1 MQVSILASCKF
12 QRWRFVDKESRR
24 VANSARISAL
34 KMTHASGAS
43 HIGSA
48 LSMIDIFSVI
58 ATEAPLA
65 TNGQLGNEIIISKG
79 HAAAGAYA
87 VLAHSGYISLDILE
101 TYSSDASLLGGH
113 VTSAHVPAINLSTG
127 SLGHGLPFSVGRA
140 LAKKRMG
147 VEGQS
152 FVIMS
157 DGECDEGS
165 NWEAALLAGHLQLDN
180 LSAVIDRNFL
190 QSLGGTE
197 DTVQLEPLAEKWQA
211 FNWNVEVVDGHSHQ
225 ELHEAIFRKSGKP
238 MVTIANTIKGYG
250 VSFMQ
255 NSVNWHYKSPS
266 TEDLSKALSE
276 LEKFSI

>member
-1 MQVSILASCKF
+1 MNYS
-12 QRWRFVDKESRR
+12 ESVR
-24 VANSARISAL
+24 VAHEARKSAL
-34 KMTHASGAS
+34 QMTHASKAS

-58 ATEAPLA
+58 VTEVELA
-65 TNGQLGNEIIISKG
+65 TNGDLGNEVIISKG

-87 VLAHSGYISLDILE
+87 VFGHTGYIPMETIK

-113 VTSAHVPAINLSTG
+113 VTSTNVPAINLSTG

-147 VEGQS
+147 FKGQS

-165 NWEAALLAGHLQLDN
+165 NWEAALLASHLQLNN
-180 LSAVIDRNFL
+180 LSVIIDRNFL
-190 QSLGGTE
+190 QSLKGTE

-211 FNWNVEVVDGHSHQ
+211 FNWDVEVVDGHSHQ
-225 ELHEAIFRKSGKP
+225 ELHKAIFRKSGKP
-238 MVTIANTIKGYG
+238 MMTIANTIKGYG

-255 NSVNWHYKSPS
+255 NSVNWHYKSPNA
-266 TEDLSKALSE
+266 EDLSKALIE
-276 LEKFSI
+276 LENFSK

>member
-1 MQVSILASCKF
+1 
-12 QRWRFVDKESRR
+12 
-24 VANSARISAL
+24 
-34 KMTHASGAS
+34 
-43 HIGSA
+43 
-48 LSMIDIFSVI
+48 MIDILSVI
-58 ATEAPLA
+58 ASDARLA
-65 TNGQLGNEIIISKG
+65 QNGDLGDEVIISKG
-79 HAAAGAYA
+79 HAAAGTYA
-87 VLAHSGYISLDILE
+87 VLAHAGYIPLDLLE
-101 TYSSDASLLGGH
+101 TYSTDGSLLGGH
-113 VTSAHVPAINLSTG
+113 VTSTNVNVINLSTG

-147 VEGQS
+147 IEGQS

-238 MVTIANTIKGYG
+238 MMTIANTIKGYG

-266 TEDLSKALSE
+266 AEDLSKALIE
-276 LEKFSI
+276 LENFSK